1 MKKRLLVYAHYFYPD
16 VASTGQLLTELCEG
30 LQDKFDITV
39 ICVVPSYGGK
49 VEPKYKVKKFFKEK
63 YKNINLIRVRVPNF
77 NKQNK
82 LSRVKN
88 IIAYFINS
96 VIATFKIGNQDII
109 FSISQP
115 PILGGLLGAIG
126 KRIKRAKF
134 IYNIQDFNPE
144 QSEAIGYAKNKLI
157 VTVARAID
165 NFNCKESDNVVVVG
179 RDMKETL
186 QKRFKGKNVPK
197 NVVINNWIDE
207 KLIYPLDK
215 NHPRVLEF
223 KKKYGLGNKFIFMY
237 SGNIGLYYD
246 LENIIKVI
254 GKFKDKDDIVF
265 AFVGEGTMKKTLVE
279 YVEENE
285 LQNVKF
291 IPYQKKEDLIYS
303 LNAADVHIVANADGI
318 KGISVPSK
326 VYGVMA
332 VRKTVLGILEEGSEA
347 RLLLEEYKC
356 SICCLP
362 KDYSSL
368 QSIILRIIE
377 DKEHFLNIG
386 LDSSYPLS
394 ALYSKSK
401 SVDKYRKLISN
412 FV

>member
-186 QKRFKGKNVPK
+186 QKRFKGKKVPK

-362 KDYSSL
+362 KDYSNL

-394 ALYSKSK
+394 ELYSKSK